1 MEKEFTA
8 LVAGHQG
15 IILKVCR
22 MYCRDPDDA
31 GDLFQEIVLQLW
43 KGYPRYNG
51 EAKATTWMY
60 KVALHTAITHFRRRR
75 GMVRYLP
82 FSYRRHDRPD
92 DAPDA
97 AAEQHESLRV
107 AMSHLDK
114 FDKAVLIL
122 YLDDKPYRE
131 IAEIMGISETYVGV
145 KLNRIKKKLKELIKP

>member
-1 MEKEFTA
+1 LEKEFTA
-8 LVAGHQG
+8 LVTGHQG

-51 EAKATTWMY
+51 DAKVTTWMY
-60 KVALHTAITHFRRRR
+60 KVALHTAITHFRRQRDR
-75 GMVRYLP
+75 VKSQP
-82 FSYRRHDRPD
+82 FSYGRHDRPEE
-92 DAPDA
+92 APGA
-97 AAEQHESLRV
+97 AAEQQESLRV

-131 IAEIMGISETYVGV
+131 IADIMGISETYVGV
-145 KLNRIKKKLKELIKP
+145 KLNRIRKKLKELLNP